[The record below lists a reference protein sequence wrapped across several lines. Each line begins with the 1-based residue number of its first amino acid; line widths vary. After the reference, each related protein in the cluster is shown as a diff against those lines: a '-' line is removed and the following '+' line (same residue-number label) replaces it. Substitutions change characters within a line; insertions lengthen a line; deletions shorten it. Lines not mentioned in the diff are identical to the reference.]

1 MHSVEAAR
9 LMCRKEG
16 RHSLL
21 LGSTKGVLQL
31 TSENHIKIATAL
43 SLPPTEISTVS
54 TNTKKCFLSNVGYE
68 GLVVSSNDNII
79 VRLGGSEAVVCVQ
92 TFLSVRCEGQDCLLL
107 GEGNVKP
114 FQQDG
119 SGQIDVNF
127 WNGFPKV
134 KMQPVSETVFFSTES
149 IARKVMLYDCGDNI
163 ATVVDY
169 NRRLRSLPYEL
180 VVPVYPEKDDML
192 LIQGEHPGDVWYGKV
207 LSIDRA
213 RHEVDIV
220 FFVEKHHHP
229 GRFERETLGR
239 VAINTVSLD
248 SVTGVA
254 QGQWVSTNC
263 WLKTI

>member
-1 MHSVEAAR
+1 MRSVEAAKAI
-9 LMCRKEG
+9 CRKK
-16 RHSLL
+16 
-21 LGSTKGVLQL
+21 GSHALFLRSSKGFSQL

-43 SLPPTEISTVS
+43 SLPPAEISAVS
-54 TNTKKCFLSNVGYE
+54 TNTKKCFLSNIGNE
-68 GLVVSSNDNII
+68 GLVLSSNDNI

-92 TFLSVRCEGQDCLLL
+92 KFLSVRCKGEDCQLL

-134 KMQPVSETVFFSTES
+134 QMQPASETVFFSDEDV
-149 IARKVMLYDCGDNI
+149 ARKVMLYDCGDNI

-169 NRRLRSLPYEL
+169 MRRLRSLPYEL

-207 LSIDRA
+207 PSIERA
-213 RHEVDIV
+213 KHEVEIV
-220 FFVEKHHHP
+220 FFVEKGHHP
-229 GRFERETLGR
+229 GRFERETYR
-239 VAINTVSLD
+239 RAAVNTVSLD

-254 QGQWVSTNC
+254 QGQWISTNC
-263 WLKTI
+263 WLKNM